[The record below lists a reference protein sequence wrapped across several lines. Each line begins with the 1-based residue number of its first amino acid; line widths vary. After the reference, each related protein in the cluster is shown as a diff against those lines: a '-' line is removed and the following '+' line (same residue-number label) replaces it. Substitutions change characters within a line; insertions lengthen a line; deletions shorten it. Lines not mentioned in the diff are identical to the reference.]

1 MTGTEA
7 RTHRRPQVTTLH
19 RQHDLSAVTQD
30 NAPVAVKVLRPRSGF
45 QRLDLAKFWRS
56 RELLSF
62 LAWRDIKVRYKQ
74 TLLGASWAILQPLL
88 TMVVLSLFFGRVID
102 LTDRTGDVPYP
113 IFLYAGL
120 LPWTFFAAAVTAAT
134 NSLVNNAHMLR
145 KIYFPRLLV
154 PVASIGV
161 PLVDY
166 AMASSVL
173 LALMAWYRIEPTAFF
188 LLVPL
193 LFMLTV
199 VAALGIGIG
208 MAAMTVSYRDSRYL
222 VPFFIQLGFFV
233 TPVIYPV
240 TILGERW
247 QWLLWLNPVG
257 GTIAAFRD
265 AVLGTPI
272 NFTAVAVSGAI
283 SFALLAAGLVYF
295 ARAERRF
302 ADVV

>member
-1 MTGTEA
+1 M
-7 RTHRRPQVTTLH
+7 TTLSV
-19 RQHDLSAVTQD
+19 QPDL
-30 NAPVAVKVLRPRSGF
+30 APPPPAATVKVLRPRRGF
-45 QRLDLAKFWRS
+45 ERLDTTQLWRY

-74 TLLGASWAILQPLL
+74 TLLGATWAIIQPLL

-102 LTDRTGDVPYP
+102 LTDRTGKVPYP

-120 LPWTFFAAAVTAAT
+120 LPWTFFSSAVTAAT

-161 PLVDY
+161 PLIDY
-166 AMASSVL
+166 LMASSVL
-173 LALMAWYRIEPTAFF
+173 LALMAWYRLAPTPAF
-188 LLVPL
+188 LLIPA
-193 LFMLTV
+193 LFGLTFI
-199 VAALGIGIG
+199 AALGIGVG
-208 MAAMTVSYRDSRYL
+208 MAALTVSYRDSRYL
-222 VPFFIQLGFFV
+222 VPFFIQLGFFI

-240 TILGERW
+240 TILSEKWRW
-247 QWLLWLNPVG
+247 VLWLNPVG
-257 GTIAAFRD
+257 GTITAFRD

-272 NFTAVAVSGAI
+272 DYSAVAVSGAM
-283 SFALLAAGLVYF
+283 SVALLVVGLIYF
-295 ARAERRF
+295 ARAQRRF